1 MEVLEISGQFY
12 VVLYEDDSK
21 TRFRIVDGPYSERS
35 WAVSMSRVRE
45 ID

>member
-35 WAVSMSRVRE
+35 WAVSMSRVR
-45 ID
+45 DVD

>member
-1 MEVLEISGQFY
+1 MDVLEISGQFY
-12 VVLYEDDSK
+12 AVLYEDGSK